1 MQKQLEDLCTS
12 DEWQE
17 HFGCLVY
24 DPDGWDRQNYHYSW
38 YEEKISED
46 EFRYRVSASSILWKG
61 DL

>member
-1 MQKQLEDLCTS
+1 MPKQLEDLRTS

-24 DPDGWDRQNYHYSW
+24 DPDGWDRQNYYYSW

-46 EFRYRVSASSILWKG
+46 EFRYRVSVSAVLWRG